1 MGSSPTVWRRWLAHE
16 LKRLRVE
23 AELSRKEVAAQL
35 RCTPGKLHY
44 IETAVVPPRVRD
56 LEEILFDL
64 YEVPND
70 RREHYLQAAR
80 NARKRGWWEKQDDSA
95 AVPKWF
101 SLYLGLEQG
110 ASEIYTWETQL
121 IPGLLQTQ
129 AYAHAVISGA
139 VAEQGAEEVDK
150 LVNVRM
156 ARQSILTGDE
166 PIRLWT
172 VVDEAALR
180 RGVGGPGVMREQ
192 IEHIL
197 TVCSYPR
204 VTVQVLPQPSGT
216 HSGMLGSFSILG
228 FPASTDP
235 GLIYV
240 EYRTGA
246 MYLEQPSELKD
257 HQIAFEHLRLTALK
271 PEPSR
276 SLLKEIMEE
285 LR

>member
-16 LKRLRVE
+16 LKRLRIE
-23 AELSRKEVAAQL
+23 ADLSRKEVAAEL

-44 IETAVVPPRVRD
+44 IETAVVAPRVRD

-80 NARKRGWWEKQDDSA
+80 NARKRGWWEKQDESA
-95 AVPKWF
+95 TVPKWF

-110 ASEIYTWETQL
+110 ASEIYAWETQL
-121 IPGLLQTQ
+121 IPGLLQTE

-139 VAEQGAEEVDK
+139 VAEQSDEEIEK
-150 LVNVRM
+150 LVNLRV
-156 ARQSILTGDE
+156 ARQSILSGDE
-166 PIRLWT
+166 AIRLWT

-180 RGVGGPGVMREQ
+180 RGVGGPRVMREQ
-192 IEHIL
+192 IEHIQAIA
-197 TVCSYPR
+197 SYPR
-204 VTVQVLPQPSGT
+204 VTVQVLPQTSGT
-216 HSGMLGSFSILG
+216 HAGMLGSFSILG
-228 FPASTDP
+228 FPAPSDP

-246 MYLEQPSELKD
+246 MYLEQPSEIKD
-257 HQIAFEHLRLTALK
+257 HQIAFEHLRLAALK

-276 SLLKEIMEE
+276 SFLTEIMEE
-285 LR
+285 LG